1 MFLDAFKNKVSN
13 NKFTINIG
21 VFEIDSTFLFF
32 FIGLIL
38 GLIIFH
44 NSKSLFV
51 FLLFVCF
58 IVFILIHDLPQILLA
73 KKYSLKMRK
82 YILFPFGT
90 KKFYGKDFENP
101 KHEFIYAFVG
111 LATYFL
117 LIILFVLLGK
127 YVFPQYWPTLIVL
140 KNTITAQTLDFAL
153 VQYPLFFAFW
163 ISFMLFVFNLLIWAM
178 PMDGGR
184 LFKAILTIIFGEHSA
199 NRIIPIVSRVI
210 ALLVICFGLFYRDI
224 LIILIGLFIYYSTAK
239 EQREY
244 DILRILEGKSV
255 KTFMTQPDLIL
266 DSKKNIMD
274 CFKEMKEKMIPDALI
289 KFEDNKYGIVDV
301 EMISNISK
309 DSWVNKSIGSICKI
323 VDPVSLKENLAF
335 IAQYMVSKDL
345 EILPIIDNKQLLG
358 ILKRSDFAD
367 YIKIHKVL

>member
-90 KKFYGKDFENP
+90 KKFYGKDFESP

>member
-90 KKFYGKDFENP
+90 KKFYGKDFESP

-163 ISFMLFVFNLLIWAM
+163 ISFMLFVFNLFIWAM

-255 KTFMTQPDLIL
+255 KTFMTQPDLIF
-266 DSKKNIMD
+266 DSEKNIMD

>member
-90 KKFYGKDFENP
+90 KKFYGKDFESP

-163 ISFMLFVFNLLIWAM
+163 ISFMLFVFNLFIWAM

-184 LFKAILTIIFGEHSA
+184 LFKVILTIIFGEHSA

-224 LIILIGLFIYYSTAK
+224 LIILIGLFIYYFTAK

-255 KTFMTQPDLIL
+255 KTFMTQPDLIF
-266 DSKKNIMD
+266 DSEKNIMD

-323 VDPVSLKENLAF
+323 VNPVSLKENLAF